1 MCRNDEELPV
11 SDNERTPDK
20 RKTPVTTPSEPEP
33 GGEGV
38 GVDDAVAASRD
49 AFAPDAIAARI
60 DSIGTETEADRIAR
74 IEEKKLLAR
83 KQKARAGKT
92 ALELAA
98 SKRLARIGEVEV
110 EVKRPTVSTEWVPAG
125 GDTLAD
131 RVARFLRW
139 TRTHQTQVGWGV
151 FAALVVLGGVFGWT
165 YWRDQRDAAASS
177 ALARGI
183 AAEHGHIAT
192 KDADDDDHPSTELYP
207 TYASASERRAAA
219 LAKYREVEAKYAGTG
234 AAYIARLAEG
244 GLLLDQGD
252 ARGALAAFVDI
263 KGSPLAHADA
273 QVQGRALEGIGFA
286 HEALAQTA
294 PPGAER
300 DREIELALA
309 AFQELAQSS
318 SDEQKSLGA
327 YHEARLLETKGDKAK
342 AIELLKG
349 VHERVTQPSEGHA
362 YAYLQFVVDDRLRD
376 LDPSAL
382 PPEPRRPS
390 GGQHG
395 PPGLPPGVDPN
406 DPEVQKILRQIQEQ
420 QSKQGGGPA
429 PGRRP

>member
-1 MCRNDEELPV
+1 MRRNDEELSV

-20 RKTPVTTPSEPEP
+20 RKTPAPTPSESES
-33 GGEGV
+33 GGEPPGI
-38 GVDDAVAASRD
+38 DDAAAASRD

-60 DSIGTETEADRIAR
+60 DSIGTESEADRIAR

-110 EVKRPTVSTEWVPAG
+110 KRPTVSTEWVPAG
-125 GDTLAD
+125 GDTLAE
-131 RVARFLRW
+131 RVARFIRW
-139 TRTHQTQVGWGV
+139 TRAHQTQVGWGA
-151 FAALVVLGGVFGWT
+151 FAAVVVLGGVFGWM

-183 AAEHGHIAT
+183 AAEHGHIST
-192 KDADDDDHPSTELYP
+192 KDTDDDDRPSTELYP
-207 TYASASERRAAA
+207 TFASASDRRAAA

-252 ARGALAAFVDI
+252 PRGALAAFVDI
-263 KGSPLAHADA
+263 KGSPLAHADV

-300 DREIELALA
+300 DREIELALG
-309 AFQELAQSS
+309 AFKELAQSS

-327 YHEARLLETKGDKAK
+327 YHEARLLEAKGDKAK

-349 VHERVTQPSEGHA
+349 VHDRVTQPSEGHA

-382 PPEPRRPS
+382 PPEPRRSS

-406 DPEVQKILRQIQEQ
+406 DPDVQRILRQIQEQ
-420 QSKQGGGPA
+420 QSKQGGA
-429 PGRRP
+429 PGPGRKP